1 MSDGTLSYAMPLTCH
16 RLDGKHVVFGNVV
29 EGLCCL
35 HASSKTGNST
45 IINTWVGLDVVKKV
59 ESFGSESGKTSKKI
73 VIAKSG
79 QL

>member
-1 MSDGTLSYAMPLTCH
+1 MQRTKKKKVIIF
-16 RLDGKHVVFGNVV
+16 RLHP
-29 EGLCCL
+29 
-35 HASSKTGNST
+35 
-45 IINTWVGLDVVKKV
+45 GLDIVKKV